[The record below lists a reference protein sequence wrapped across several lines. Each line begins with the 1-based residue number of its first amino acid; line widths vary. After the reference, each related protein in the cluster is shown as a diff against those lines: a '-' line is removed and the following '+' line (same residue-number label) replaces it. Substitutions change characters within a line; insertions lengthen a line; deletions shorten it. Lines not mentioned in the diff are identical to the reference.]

1 LSLLLAFCFGC
12 VAGSLFT
19 QYWAKLKPAV
29 GRALAVVFGR
39 QSASAPGGTKV
50 TKVIAQSDKNPTRP
64 SPSIGRL
71 FSGFTMPFGI
81 PWRLIGCVA
90 IAALVLGSLYFYGQ
104 SKYAEGAADE
114 RALWQQQYM
123 EAQNRARQAEYALD
137 MDRLNRQ
144 QEAERLRVARETRL
158 AQVREEIA
166 NAPDFETQYAAYLA
180 HRDSLR
186 AQSAARHAGARADYL
201 SSLPSPT

>member
-1 LSLLLAFCFGC
+1 MSLLLAFCFGC
-12 VAGSLFT
+12 VAGSLFI
-19 QYWAKLKPAV
+19 QYWGKLKPAV

-39 QSASAPGGTKV
+39 QSAPAP
-50 TKVIAQSDKNPTRP
+50 IE
-64 SPSIGRL
+64 SPKQNAHSIDRL